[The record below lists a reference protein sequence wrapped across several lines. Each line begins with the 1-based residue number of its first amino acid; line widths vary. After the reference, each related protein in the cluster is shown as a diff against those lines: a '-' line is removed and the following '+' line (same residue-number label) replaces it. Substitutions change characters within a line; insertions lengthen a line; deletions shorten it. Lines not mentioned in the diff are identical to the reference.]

1 MVPRRAAS
9 NGSPSVAQPAQW
21 ALACRALLAMLFGLA
36 EGAMILFAFW
46 LPRITAALMATF
58 FTGFALLDGLVA
70 LFAAVWGL
78 SRGGRWRLL
87 ACKGLTGVIAGIAVV
102 LRPPGQKPGPLAIFA
117 WWAIITGLLQ
127 AVEAIV
133 LRGGRPGRPL
143 LAATAVLSVGFGS
156 LILGRPPQDLMT
168 LALHIAAFGIL
179 LGVLRLMIAFRVRS
193 PDLV

>member
-1 MVPRRAAS
+1 MS

-36 EGAMILFAFW
+36 EGAMVLFAFW

-143 LAATAVLSVGFGS
+143 LGATAVLSVGFGS

-179 LGVLRLMIAFRVRS
+179 LGVLRLIIAFRVQS